1 MGLSSDRRLGLGA
14 AAGSKTVASVAFSG
28 VEASMPKPAGTL
40 EPFLAIHRLQYLFW
54 VLFGGRRAPD
64 RPTPRQS
71 PCVLA
76 LLALMIA
83 SQPIHRSE
91 KRRLAY
97 KLQRAQGDHAPPR
110 EDEAHSQRDR
120 QPANHEL
127 AQRHVYSRPR
137 AGRERVALAA
147 DS

>member
-40 EPFLAIHRLQYLFW
+40 EPFLDTSPMTVPFLGF
-54 VLFGGRRAPD
+54 VRRAPD

-91 KRRLAY
+91 KWRLAY